1 MSTIPLII
9 DGEDVLLPHDR
20 HGTVANVYAEGPTIY
35 QGATKELALQAAQSS
50 AQAFAAW
57 SKTTPIERRTLLFKL
72 AEVLRSRAEEIKR
85 VCDQEISCGP
95 LWAEIIT
102 DGAIG
107 MIEEYG
113 ALTTSIATG
122 SLPFIQNGYGLVFKE
137 PLGVVLGIAPWN
149 APIILGLRAVVAP
162 IAAGNVAILKA
173 SRSLTTT
180 DRRGIID
187 LLTGGS
193 ELSPQTH
200 YLLASL
206 FRQAGFPRGVL
217 NFLLHRPEDAP
228 EIFDVLINH
237 PDIKKCNFTGSTHV
251 GRIIASQ
258 AALALKPVLLE
269 LGGKN
274 FTVVL
279 DDADLDLAAQEI
291 TKGAFLNNSQ
301 ICMSTDKVLVT
312 TAVAPALE
320 AKILAILRSI
330 NTTSVLI
337 SPSAKAKVESLVS
350 DARDK
355 GAQIH
360 TSPTTVNHV
369 SNRNYPPTVVTGL
382 TPEMKLFE
390 IETFGP
396 VVGIVVVETVEQ
408 MTAIIQAANY
418 GLSSSIISRNHYRA
432 LKLAGAIQAGAVHIN
447 SMTVH
452 DEPTLPHGGYG
463 DSGWGR
469 FGARWG
475 LEEFVQTKVVTL
487 HQ

>member
-20 HGTVANVYAEGPTIY
+20 HGTVANAYAEGPTLY

-122 SLPFIQNGYGLVFKE
+122 SLPFIQNGYGLVLKE

-187 LLTGGS
+187 LLTG
-193 ELSPQTH
+193 
-200 YLLASL
+200 LAS
-206 FRQAGFPRGVL
+206 PPGVL

-291 TKGAFLNNSQ
+291 TKGAFLNNGQ

-360 TSPTTVNHV
+360 TSPTTVNHDV

-396 VVGIVVVETVEQ
+396 VVGIVVVETEEQ

-418 GLSSSIISRNHYRA
+418 GLSSSIISRNHHRA